1 MLSQNDKAERFRAL
15 HQGAGSFVIANAWD
29 AGSARTIAGL
39 GFPGARDLER
49 CVGRHPRPARRRGD
63 A

>member
-29 AGSARTIAGL
+29 AGSLANCAQL
-39 GFPGARDLER
+39 
-49 CVGRHPRPARRRGD
+49 
-63 A
+63 